1 MEHALPDTK
10 QQVDLVALKTELAKY
25 DPTAI
30 DVHLRGD
37 RSALEARIAAYA
49 ELCKALY
56 ARGEGEAAA
65 MCRRQRHMLQQH
77 SVPSIGFVEAP
88 CLPLGNLAHT
98 HAEADLL
105 SARQDQLMG
114 QKFHTQQHKL
124 PGGGWVHALSLTA
137 WTGVEERL
145 GDRIKR

>member
-1 MEHALPDTK
+1 MEVALPNTK
-10 QQVDLVALKTELAKY
+10 QQVDLVALKEELAKY

-65 MCRRQRHMLQQH
+65 MCRRQRHVLQQH
-77 SVPSIGFVEAP
+77 SVPPSIGFVEAP

-105 SARQDQLMG
+105 RARQDQLMV

-124 PGGGWVHALSLTA
+124 PGGGWVHALSHSLD
-137 WTGVEERL
+137 WG
-145 GDRIKR
+145 